1 MHILNIARHTPANG
15 SVVSQP
21 VAVRIRRKTHA
32 QFDARVLECVT
43 QSTTIHSIFFSGE
56 SKRPADFCPAGMR
69 WSAREAAG
77 TTSHELPQ
85 GRIEKGVAAEC
96 SDSVWRPGLYLS
108 IAPSHLSLSG
118 SRTETGGSGRRH
130 LFPDN
135 RRHNCDRS
143 RIRF

>member
-1 MHILNIARHTPANG
+1 MGASFRSPWRSEFAEKPTLSLT
-15 SVVSQP
+15 
-21 VAVRIRRKTHA
+21 
-32 QFDARVLECVT
+32 RVCWNVT

-118 SRTETGGSGRRH
+118 SRTETGGSGH
-130 LFPDN
+130 HGD
-135 RRHNCDRS
+135 
-143 RIRF
+143 